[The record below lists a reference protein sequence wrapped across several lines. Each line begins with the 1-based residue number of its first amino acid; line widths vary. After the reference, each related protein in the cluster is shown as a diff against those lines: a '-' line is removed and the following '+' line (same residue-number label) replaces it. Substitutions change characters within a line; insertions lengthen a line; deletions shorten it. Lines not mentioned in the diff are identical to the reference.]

1 MELIKTDI
9 LIVGGGFAGK
19 LCAIL
24 FYLKY
29 KDKYNITIV
38 SKSKESN
45 SQLAQGGIAI
55 SIDDD
60 DIYSHIEDTIKTGCD
75 LSDRNV
81 VEYIIRNSYKCID
94 ILNSLGFEFEKE
106 DDLTYKKR
114 KEGGH
119 SRRRVFYNTDFTG
132 KKIMESIDEFIINCK
147 SIKIIKDYGILEL
160 VKEEDKCIGGYF
172 FNELE
177 NKVIYID
184 SNVTILSSGGVG
196 GLFQNNSGIAS
207 NKGEGIVAAY
217 KIGAS
222 VSNMRFIQFHPT
234 AFTKSENNQT
244 ILITEALRGEGAK
257 LINSKGERFLEKFGI
272 NELSPRD
279 SVSRAIY
286 NELQNPENKIYLDCS
301 DVKDLGNK
309 FKNLF
314 TYFKNINIDM
324 TSELI
329 PVSPVPH
336 YLCGGININ
345 LNGETNIKNLLAVGE
360 CSNVGL
366 HGANRLASNS
376 LLEIIIISNN
386 IVENTILHRNR
397 INYNIKREFDFNST
411 NINKDVNNILELF
424 SKNFNI
430 VNNYKNLNN
439 INIFNQTIVTRNN
452 LSINI
457 SNIYNIINFNILK
470 IIDLIINDSI
480 NYPQSKG
487 CFFIKK

>member
-24 FYLKY
+24 FYQKY
-29 KDKYNITIV
+29 KDKFNIKIV
-38 SKSKESN
+38 TKSSESN

-55 SIDDD
+55 SIDTD
-60 DIYSHIEDTIKTGCD
+60 DIQSHIEDTLKTGCD

-81 VEYIIRNSYKCID
+81 VEYIIINSYKCIE
-94 ILNSLGFEFEKE
+94 ILNSLGFQFEKE
-106 DDLTYKKR
+106 DEQNYKKR

-119 SRRRVFYNTDFTG
+119 SRRRVYYNSDFTG

-147 SIKIIKDYGILEL
+147 SIEIIKDYGILEL
-160 VKEEDKCIGGYF
+160 VKEDDKCIGGYF

-184 SNVTILSSGGVG
+184 SSETILSSGGVG
-196 GLFQNNSGIAS
+196 GLFQNNSGITS
-207 NKGEGIVAAY
+207 NKGEGIVAASN
-217 KIGAS
+217 IGAS

-234 AFTKSENNQT
+234 AFINPKNEQT
-244 ILITEALRGEGAK
+244 VLITEALRGEGAK
-257 LINSKGERFLEKFGI
+257 LINSKGDRFLENYGI

-286 NELQNPENKIYLDCS
+286 NELQNPDNKIYLDCS

-314 TYFKNINIDM
+314 AYFKNINIDM
-324 TSELI
+324 KSELI

-336 YLCGGININ
+336 YLCGGIDINI
-345 LNGETNIKNLLAVGE
+345 NGETNIKSLLAVGE

-386 IVENTILHRNR
+386 IVENTTIQ
-397 INYNIKREFDFNST
+397 YNTNEVYKKREFDFNSIT
-411 NINKDVNNILELF
+411 INQDYSKISELF
-424 SKNFNI
+424 STNFNI
-430 VNNYKNLNN
+430 VNYYKKLFN
-439 INIFNQTIVTRNN
+439 INIMIKTIENRNFLN
-452 LSINI
+452 NNI
-457 SNIYNIINFNILK
+457 SDIYEILNK
-470 IIDLIINDSI
+470 NNMRIIDLIIKDSI

-487 CFFIKK
+487 CFFINK